1 MCTVNIVI
9 YHPYPETP
17 SGVKGLIIQA
27 GRSVVSHLRKGISP
41 MVLATLQ
48 VANIQWLLHI
58 PVLRAS
64 PLPPV
69 LDIADGP
76 FFP

>member
-1 MCTVNIVI
+1 M
-9 YHPYPETP
+9 HRPYPETLP
-17 SGVKGLIIQA
+17 GVKGLIIQA
-27 GRSVVSHLRKGISP
+27 GGSAVNQLRKDVSP

-48 VANIQWLLHI
+48 MANIQWLLRI

-69 LDIADGP
+69 LDIAEGP